1 MEVDKLVRVSELGEF
16 GLVRRLSN
24 LIGPSSSSSLVVD
37 IGDDAAVWRSEA
49 SNVLVASVDSLVED
63 VHFLKDR
70 TPWSDL
76 GWKAL
81 ASSISDIMAMGGKPD
96 LALVAAGIPIS
107 IMVEKV
113 DDLYVGLQEAA
124 KVYGVTLAG
133 GDVVRSDRVTLTV
146 TILGHAELNSEGEP
160 LLLRRDRARSGQFI
174 AVTGTLGDAA
184 AGLRLIREGL
194 SADNSLIMAHL
205 RPHPPVEMGQQAAR
219 LGVDCGVDVSDGL
232 LQDLSHI
239 CRRSVDP
246 VGARLWA
253 DSFPLS
259 RQLLNAFPEDAMA
272 MAAGGGEDYELVLVA
287 PMDRLRELMESGVGN
302 LTIIGAME
310 ADTRR
315 RVRIFDGDGRDVTP
329 TNVGW
334 DHLSLSDTE
343 RSVG

>member
-1 MEVDKLVRVSELGEF
+1 MRVSELGEF
-16 GLVRRLSN
+16 GLLRRLSDR
-24 LIGPSSSSSLVVD
+24 IGLSSSSSLVVG
-37 IGDDAAVWRSEA
+37 IGDDAAVWRSGDR
-49 SNVLVASVDSLVED
+49 NVLVASVDSLVED
-63 VHFLKDR
+63 VHFLKGR
-70 TPWSDL
+70 ASWSDL

-96 LALVAAGIPIS
+96 LALVAAGIPLDITA
-107 IMVEKV
+107 EEV
-113 DDLYVGLQEAA
+113 DDLYAGLQEAG

-146 TILGHAELNSEGEP
+146 TVLGHAQLDSDGEP

-184 AGLRLIREGL
+184 AGLKLIQERL

-205 RPHPPVEMGQQAAR
+205 RPRPPVEMGQQAAR
-219 LGVDCGVDVSDGL
+219 LGIDCGVDVSDGL

-259 RQLLNAFPEDAMA
+259 RQLLNAFPQDAMA

-287 PMDRLRELMESGVGN
+287 TMDPLKELIESGAGN

-310 ADTRR
+310 ADNMR

-329 TNVGW
+329 ANVGW
-334 DHLSLSDTE
+334 DHLSVSGKE